1 MHDHTVSRR
10 ETVQIREQVRVELEA
25 VKDREVEQI
34 KNVFKLEKGRLEAEL
49 VKIEQEV
56 RALKAENNRLL
67 VEYKNLEGKLGKVS
81 KLDKGEEENGKC
93 KATL

>member
-34 KNVFKLEKGRLEAEL
+34 KNVFKLEKGRLEAEV